1 MKLHCRGIAIG
12 GQTDRRRHVGMK
24 NCRVASSHVELLEQ
38 RCLLST
44 FTVTNNADSG
54 AGSLRQ
60 SILNANANKGAD
72 TIDFNIKVGA
82 ISEVAV
88 PNSGPQGITT
98 GPDGNLWFTEANT
111 NQIGRITPS
120 GVITQFPIP
129 TPNSDPVGITA
140 GPDGNLWFTEES
152 ANQIGRITPTGAIT
166 EFAIATPNSDP
177 VGITAGPDGNL
188 WFTENNITTSDFLS
202 RIGRITPTGLIT
214 EFLVPTPDSGPLGI
228 TAGPDGNL
236 WFTEET
242 ANQIGRITTAG
253 AVTEFAVPTPNSQ
266 PEDIIAGPGGN
277 LWFTEFSGNQI
288 GTINPT
294 THAITELPIPTA
306 GSVPIGITA
315 AADGNLWFA
324 ESVGNQIGRLDP
336 TTDALTEFSVPT
348 SNSYPFGITA
358 GPDGN
363 LWFTEQD
370 ANQIGR
376 LTLANSGLTITP
388 TTALPAITGPVTIDG
403 TTQPGFAGS
412 PIIEI
417 DGASAGT
424 GVNGLTIAADG
435 RGSTVRG
442 LVINRFNGNGIESL
456 TNDNAI
462 EGNFIGTDVTG
473 KVALGNGMAGVIL
486 AGTSN
491 TVANNVISGNAREG
505 IFDSAGGNTIR
516 ENLIGTDAAG
526 TSPLGNGLSGITL
539 QGSSNDTIR
548 GNVISDNGRS
558 RSGGSGIILALSGT
572 QPHGNLIQGNLI
584 GTNAA
589 GTEALPNVDDGLD
602 ISGLDNTVGGTAGG
616 AGNVISG
623 NRSNGIRIFAGTPG
637 GNQIMDN
644 LIGTNASGTA
654 ALGNGTDGILL
665 GAAGNTIGG
674 NVISG
679 NGSGLVLMES
689 GTQGNLVQR
698 NFIGT
703 NAAGIEALPNLGDG
717 LTISGLNNTIGGTA
731 PGNGNV
737 ISGNGGNGVSLTGT
751 SNAVT
756 GNLIGVNVNGDAPL
770 GNTSDG
776 ILLTGASSNS
786 ITGNVISANGIG
798 QSAAGIDLT
807 ANSSNT
813 AFSSNNTIAD
823 NMIGTNSGGTAGL
836 GNSLAGILVGDGS
849 SGNTL
854 GPKNVISGNGAGS
867 NSGIGVYVFGDTSSG
882 NIILRNSIGTSSDG
896 TRAIGGSVIG
906 VLINAAPGNLVQSNV
921 ISGNQVIGVE
931 IAGATASSNIVQSN
945 LIGTNQSGTAAIP
958 NGADG
963 IFVNNAPGNT
973 IGGQASADGNVVS
986 GNGQL
991 GIQIFGLGARRN
1003 LIENNTLGRN
1013 ISGGVGRGL
1022 LNGNSGDL
1030 GIYVNTTP
1038 NANTIVGNIGQ
1049 GRGKARQA
1057 HHSTRVTPVRRMVQP
1072 RVLGEP
1078 SNTLGRLPIVHSR
1091 PQRADRHPRL
1101 ALPRMA

>member
-1 MKLHCRGIAIG
+1 
-12 GQTDRRRHVGMK
+12 
-24 NCRVASSHVELLEQ
+24 
-38 RCLLST
+38 
-44 FTVTNNADSG
+44 
-54 AGSLRQ
+54 
-60 SILNANANKGAD
+60 
-72 TIDFNIKVGA
+72 
-82 ISEVAV
+82 
-88 PNSGPQGITT
+88 
-98 GPDGNLWFTEANT
+98 
-111 NQIGRITPS
+111 
-120 GVITQFPIP
+120 
-129 TPNSDPVGITA
+129 
-140 GPDGNLWFTEES
+140 
-152 ANQIGRITPTGAIT
+152 
-166 EFAIATPNSDP
+166 
-177 VGITAGPDGNL
+177 
-188 WFTENNITTSDFLS
+188 
-202 RIGRITPTGLIT
+202 
-214 EFLVPTPDSGPLGI
+214 
-228 TAGPDGNL
+228 
-236 WFTEET
+236 
-242 ANQIGRITTAG
+242 
-253 AVTEFAVPTPNSQ
+253 
-266 PEDIIAGPGGN
+266 
-277 LWFTEFSGNQI
+277 
-288 GTINPT
+288 
-294 THAITELPIPTA
+294 
-306 GSVPIGITA
+306 
-315 AADGNLWFA
+315 
-324 ESVGNQIGRLDP
+324 
-336 TTDALTEFSVPT
+336 
-348 SNSYPFGITA
+348 
-358 GPDGN
+358 
-363 LWFTEQD
+363 
-370 ANQIGR
+370 
-376 LTLANSGLTITP
+376 
-388 TTALPAITGPVTIDG
+388 
-403 TTQPGFAGS
+403 
-412 PIIEI
+412 
-417 DGASAGT
+417 
-424 GVNGLTIAADG
+424 
-435 RGSTVRG
+435 
-442 LVINRFNGNGIESL
+442 
-456 TNDNAI
+456 
-462 EGNFIGTDVTG
+462 
-473 KVALGNGMAGVIL
+473 MAGVIL

-654 ALGNGTDGILL
+654 ASAMARTASSSERRAILSAGTSSLAM
-665 GAAGNTIGG
+665 AAGWYLWRAVRRATW
-674 NVISG
+674 S
-679 NGSGLVLMES
+679 S
-689 GTQGNLVQR
+689 GTSSVPTPPGSKAV
-698 NFIGT
+698 
-703 NAAGIEALPNLGDG
+703 PNLGDG

-963 IFVNNAPGNT
+963 IFVNDAPGNT

-1049 GRGKARQA
+1049 GAGK
-1057 HHSTRVTPVRRMVQP
+1057 PDRRTVQP
-1072 RVLGEP
+1072 E
-1078 SNTLGRLPIVHSR
+1078 
-1091 PQRADRHPRL
+1091 
-1101 ALPRMA
+1101 